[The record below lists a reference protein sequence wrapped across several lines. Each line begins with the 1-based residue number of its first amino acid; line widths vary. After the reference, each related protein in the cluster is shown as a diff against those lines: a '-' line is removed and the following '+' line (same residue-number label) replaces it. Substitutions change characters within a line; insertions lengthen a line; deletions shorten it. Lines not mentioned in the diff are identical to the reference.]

1 MAVVTLFGAFALL
14 GLALDDPITRLGTP
28 TVYSV
33 GYAGLTLAYGLTV
46 LAGLWA
52 LVRSRTQAHW
62 GTWTYRLFVVTAEL
76 LVLVY
81 FAAHGLIGHR
91 FWT

>member
-1 MAVVTLFGAFALL
+1 MFVL
-14 GLALDDPITRLGTP
+14 LALALEDLISLLGTP
-28 TVYSV
+28 TGYSV
-33 GYAGLTLAYGLTV
+33 GYAGLTLAYGVTV

-52 LVRSRTQAHW
+52 LVRSRTRAYW
-62 GTWTYRLFVVTAEL
+62 GTWTHHPFVVAAEL
-76 LVLVY
+76 VVLVY